1 MAGRL
6 NSIARIFGIQVVK
19 TSRLERL
26 IGDASLQHRI
36 SRTLI
41 QQAKGVLHIGGHFG
55 EEAGD
60 YNALEKPVLWVE
72 GVPEYFKVLVENIN
86 KFPRQRALN
95 YFLSDSYEISVPFY
109 VTNNEGS
116 SSSLLKLNEKNPFKG
131 LEISDVL
138 RVETFCLNEIVSLKD
153 IANYDHWIIDV
164 QGAEMNVLK
173 GASEYLKFAKTL
185 VVECSTYELYSTQAH
200 FHQIADFL
208 HGFGFIYLY
217 PIPEDS
223 HGDVIFVNT
232 ETKNLKFG

>member
-1 MAGRL
+1 MSWTKKVHVESSIPSKEGQFAMFIGRW
-6 NSIARIFGIQVVK
+6 QP
-19 TSRLERL
+19 
-26 IGDASLQHRI
+26 
-36 SRTLI
+36 
-41 QQAKGVLHIGGHFG
+41 LHIGHQ
-55 EEAGD
+55 
-60 YNALEKPVLWVE
+60 ALFKGALDEGKNVLICIRDGQV
-72 GVPEYFKVLVENIN
+72 
-86 KFPRQRALN
+86 
-95 YFLSDSYEISVPFY
+95 
-109 VTNNEGS
+109 
-116 SSSLLKLNEKNPFKG
+116 NEKNPFKG

-138 RVETFCLNEIVSLKD
+138 RVETFCLNEIVPLKD

-232 ETKNLKFG
+232 ETKI